1 MHQIN
6 IANRIIENRFEMYK
20 NDIILRNLLFM
31 RPTIDIQ
38 CPESFKNK
46 QKRNSNPKNGIFLYN
61 KIYIK

>member
-1 MHQIN
+1 
-6 IANRIIENRFEMYK
+6 MYK